1 MNFSINT
8 NLSAVNA
15 LDTLNQTSLNLQG
28 SMTRLSTGLKINS
41 AADDPSGLI
50 RSQNIQAELSG
61 LSQASSNTQDG
72 INMLKTA
79 DGAMSQIATLLQS
92 MTTLAVS
99 SANTAVV
106 DASTLQAN
114 QTQIQSIIQ
123 SINNIAQTT
132 QFGTKNLLDG
142 TAGVQAG
149 LTDVTDVSSAYI
161 SGNFGGA
168 SVTSGPITLQKV
180 TAASEA
186 SITLGNTF
194 ASNTAI
200 VPAGTFQINGYTFSS
215 DGTSS
220 VQSIVNQINSA
231 SNTTGVSASIVGSAG
246 SYSVQLNQAQYGS
259 QFGIN
264 YVDPSKILNTTST
277 ANSSGADAVFNVSL
291 TTNQGVKTAV
301 FTGGQGPGTSGL
313 RLQDNSGNVIQL
325 TDAGNGNFASAASIG
340 NAVANQVQFQIGAYS
355 NQAVSFAMPTMFAAN
370 LGTDAVAGQSIA
382 SINVTTQAGAN
393 QAMQI
398 INSAINQVA
407 VQRGQ
412 MGAFQQDFLQS
423 NVNQIATATQNLTA
437 SKSQITD
444 TNMAQEISS
453 FTQLQILQQSGMTV
467 LSQANQ
473 IPQQIL
479 SLLKN
484 A

>member
-15 LDTLNQTSLNLQG
+15 LDSLDQTSMGLQS

-61 LSQASSNTQDG
+61 LAQASSNTQDG

-79 DGAMSQIATLLQS
+79 DGAMSQVANLLQS
-92 MTTLAVS
+92 LRALAVS

-114 QTQIQSIIQ
+114 QTQIDSVVQ
-123 SINNIAQTT
+123 SINNIAETT
-132 QFGTKNLLDG
+132 QFGTKKLLDG

-149 LTDVTDVSSAYI
+149 LTNITDVSSMYL

-168 SVTSGPITLQKV
+168 SVISGPITLQKV
-180 TAASEA
+180 SAASEA
-186 SITLGNTF
+186 SISLGNTF
-194 ASNTAI
+194 ASPSAL
-200 VPAGTFQINGYTFSS
+200 VAAGSFQINGYTFTSS
-215 DGTSS
+215 GTST
-220 VQSIVNQINSA
+220 VQSIVDQINTA
-231 SNTTGVSASIVGSAG
+231 SNTTGVTASLVNSGG
-246 SYSVQLNQAQYGS
+246 TYSVQLNQGQYGS
-259 QFGIN
+259 QFSIN
-264 YVDPSKILNTTST
+264 FVDPSNILNTAST
-277 ANSSGADAVFNVSL
+277 ANSTGTDAVFNVSM
-291 TTNQGVKTAV
+291 TTNQGIKTAL

-313 RLQDNSGNVIQL
+313 ELQDGSGNVIDL
-325 TDAGNGNFASAASIG
+325 TQAGNAAFTSATSVG

-370 LGTDAVAGQSIA
+370 IGTGAVSGQSV
-382 SINVTTQAGAN
+382 STINVTTQAGAN

-398 INSAINQVA
+398 IDSAINQVA
-407 VQRGQ
+407 VMRGQ
-412 MGAFQQDFLQS
+412 MGAFQSDFLQS
-423 NVNQIATATQNLTA
+423 NVSQIATATENLTA

-444 TNMAQEISS
+444 TNMAQEISN
-453 FTQLQILQQSGMTV
+453 FTQLQILQQSGVTV

-473 IPQQIL
+473 LPQQIL
-479 SLLKN
+479 TLLKN